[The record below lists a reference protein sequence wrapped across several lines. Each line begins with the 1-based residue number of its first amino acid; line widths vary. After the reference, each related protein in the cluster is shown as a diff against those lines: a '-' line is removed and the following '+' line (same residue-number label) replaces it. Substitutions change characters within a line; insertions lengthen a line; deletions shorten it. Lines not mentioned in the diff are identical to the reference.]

1 MHLCGIN
8 TKLSES
14 LMSELLSVCPPPL
27 HDEEISNYALSSSS
41 LRNDRGV
48 AVVWI
53 QNSHFGPFPDAA
65 ISDLQQRKQVKEPA
79 TSFL

>member
-14 LMSELLSVCPPPL
+14 LMGELLSACPPPL
-27 HDEEISNYALSSSS
+27 HDEEISLYALSFS

-48 AVVWI
+48 AVVWTYK
-53 QNSHFGPFPDAA
+53 GPFPDAA
-65 ISDLQQRKQVKEPA
+65 ISDLQQRKQLKEPA
-79 TSFL
+79 TNNVGNC